1 MKKINTNWA
10 YWWLY
15 ISFVLTKSL
24 EQPVLSHSDVSD
36 SLKSYDFVST
46 HFRLSAIHADGVMP
60 FTFLNNRLK

>member
-1 MKKINTNWA
+1 MLGVL
-10 YWWLY
+10 LY
-15 ISFVLTKSL
+15 IVTFADISYSIWK
-24 EQPVLSHSDVSD
+24 QPVLSHSDVSD